1 MKKKTHVLPSQHV
14 AHNYKRAEQHIP
26 MFLQVSF
33 LFFPPFYVNTIIA
46 HVLTCGI
53 CFAHLQGTDG
63 EVKEEVRKG
72 NYKKYLKQL
81 WVAYSSNQNQY
92 ICITVYIHLII

>member
-1 MKKKTHVLPSQHV
+1 MLLSTSC
-14 AHNYKRAEQHIP
+14 
-26 MFLQVSF
+26 
-33 LFFPPFYVNTIIA
+33 LFVFPALYVHTIKA

-92 ICITVYIHLII
+92 ICITVYMYLVI

>member
-1 MKKKTHVLPSQHV
+1 MASQHV

-26 MFLQVSF
+26 MLLSTNC
-33 LFFPPFYVNTIIA
+33 LFVFPALYVHTIKA

-92 ICITVYIHLII
+92 ICITVYMYLVI